1 MLRSDGTLV
10 LSAECFDWR
19 MLLDLPTDITFDLQR
34 FSAESE
40 GRTEEATEHQKRK
53 AREEGQVGLSKDL
66 PSALVTLFGFITVY
80 AMGRYFFETLT
91 ELLTNTLTN
100 CSHFAL
106 NDVSIYKDLMITPA
120 LKLFIPVA
128 IVTVIVSLISNY
140 GQIGFK
146 FTPKSIKPN
155 LKKLIPDV
163 IKFFKE
169 RVFSPQA
176 AFNLMKS
183 IVKIIIIG
191 AMAFL
196 TVKGCWDQIMALS
209 QEDSSLNAFLFICK
223 MLFDLI
229 LRTSIIMALFSIVD
243 VFFTR
248 KQQREKLKM
257 TKQQVKQEWKDIEGD
272 PEVKARLNQMYQQL
286 MTQSKQ
292 LNNVKD
298 ADVVVT
304 NPTHFA
310 VALKRDTRIADAP
323 IVVAKGEDTFA
334 QKIKQVARENNIF
347 TYENVPLARKLYSDV
362 KINEIVPEELFV
374 FVVTAYQLA
383 EKYNQE

>member
-1 MLRSDGTLV
+1 
-10 LSAECFDWR
+10 
-19 MLLDLPTDITFDLQR
+19 
-34 FSAESE
+34 
-40 GRTEEATEHQKRK
+40 
-53 AREEGQVGLSKDL
+53 
-66 PSALVTLFGFITVY
+66 
-80 AMGRYFFETLT
+80 MGRYFFETLT

-106 NDVSIYKDLMITPA
+106 NDVSIYKDLMITPT

-146 FTPKSIKPN
+146 FTPKALKPN
-155 LKKLIPDV
+155 FKKIVPNV
-163 IKFFKE
+163 FKFFKE

-196 TVKGCWDQIMALS
+196 TVKDRWEQIMALT
-209 QEDSSLNAFLFICK
+209 QEGSSLNSFLFICK

-229 LRTSIIMALFSIVD
+229 LRTSIIMALFSVVD

-248 KQQREKLKM
+248 KQTREKLKM
-257 TKQQVKQEWKDIEGD
+257 KKEEIKQEFKELEGD

-286 MTQSKQ
+286 MTQSRQ

-310 VALKRDTRIADAP
+310 VALKRDTKIADAP
-323 IVVAKGEDTFA
+323 MVVAKGEDAFA

-347 TYENVPLARKLYSDV
+347 TYENVPLARKLYADV

-383 EKYNQE
+383 EKYNQEHGKESVLKPRKETV